1 MKAAMTQETFNR
13 LDEAISTIKAINK
26 NIRRIDN
33 IMSSNSQISVCDSG
47 VSFDFDIP
55 IPLNISKKICEEIK
69 EEYKKELRKVK
80 DELDELCINY
90 SVKLLTTPD
99 N

>member
-1 MKAAMTQETFNR
+1 MKAVMSQETFNE
-13 LDEAISTIKAINK
+13 LDEKISAIKIINK
-26 NIRRIDN
+26 NIGHINN
-33 IMSSNSQISVCDSG
+33 IMDCKISICSSDS
-47 VSFDFDIP
+47 SFDFDIP
-55 IPLNISKKICEEIK
+55 IPPNISKKICEEIK

-99 N
+99 S